1 MALFRKKEGS
11 GKSGDSTTFSERER
25 KKKLNEMKLSKVI
38 SSLIFIVIGVI
49 LIIWRDPALTVICTV
64 LAALL
69 CAAGVV
75 GIVMYFVTK
84 ERGFTGTAALA
95 VGVVAAVVGL
105 YLALHP
111 EVLKAIVP
119 AVVGILILISGI
131 INLSET
137 ITIHK
142 QNGEGVLLSLILSL
156 ITVALGILIILKPSI
171 LNNIILVLMG
181 FSLIYD
187 GVSNLIIIAG
197 ITGMVHEARKEYAQ
211 AKQDAAAIDT
221 TGGYTEV
228 GHQKSE
234 EVPPKT
240 TAAPTEQ
247 EPKEEPKKAEKS

>member
-1 MALFRKKEGS
+1 M
-11 GKSGDSTTFSERER
+11 
-25 KKKLNEMKLSKVI
+25 
-38 SSLIFIVIGVI
+38 
-49 LIIWRDPALTVICTV
+49 
-64 LAALL
+64 
-69 CAAGVV
+69 
-75 GIVMYFVTK
+75 
-84 ERGFTGTAALA
+84 
-95 VGVVAAVVGL
+95 
-105 YLALHP
+105 
-111 EVLKAIVP
+111 LKAIVP

-156 ITVALGILIILKPSI
+156 ITVALGILIILKPSV